1 MTGRL
6 HYGPVPDNEQPSAD
20 HLESVRSE
28 LRRLGYLNRGFE
40 RFLLQDAMRPRRP
53 WRTLLGLTG
62 KVALVAGLAL
72 AVALALLLA
81 AANGGLAS
89 LRDVPVLALHLF
101 PPLAAAT
108 AVAFLALSGLVV
120 AILRLYPVRHVE
132 TLALAAAVAAGA
144 GGLALAL
151 WRGRELVAGASPWQL
166 AAVAVAAP
174 AVIYLVVKLAYH
186 GLLALAIRLTDAPP
200 PRRLFTRRGLG
211 LAILAAAFLL
221 TLPAVLSARRSEP
234 PAPAVLPTAPGERVL
249 LVGIDGVLPEEV
261 DYLLAVGDL
270 PGLAQLSGKGKGD
283 GGGALLAYARPAEP
297 PASFWTSIATG
308 LPTPEHG
315 VTALDSFL
323 PKGAS
328 TPLARSGPLRAYWS
342 GVVAPL
348 GRAEHRPVL
357 ANRRSAF
364 TLWELAARGGAPVA
378 AIDWW
383 STFPAEA
390 LPGLVVAHG
399 AYQLL
404 AERTPGAV
412 APATAAT
419 ALARL
424 AAEVAARPP
433 DPRTAAALPPDARTA
448 GGAAEGALWAR
459 ALLPDR
465 FYREVLAERLA
476 AGDPPR
482 AAALYLPGLDIAAAR
497 WRGGDVAF
505 ADLLRGELWATD
517 ALVARLLA
525 GDGNP
530 EGGGGIGT
538 VAVVLDPGRRR
549 SGGAGRILLWRRDWR
564 RAGCRPVEAGAV
576 SPEAVAA
583 GLLRALGLPQSAE
596 LPSPPGLGCP
606 WPAAPATVAG
616 YGRPRREPPPARGG
630 GDYLENLRSLGY
642 L

>member
-1 MTGRL
+1 VPE
-6 HYGPVPDNEQPSAD
+6 YGQASTD

-53 WRTLLGLTG
+53 WRTLLGLTA

-72 AVALALLLA
+72 ALALALLLA

-89 LRDVPVLALHLF
+89 LPRDVPVLALHLF
-101 PPLAAAT
+101 PPLAVAT
-108 AVAFLALSGLVV
+108 GAAFLALCGLVV
-120 AILRLYPVRHVE
+120 LVLRLYPVRHVE
-132 TLALAAAVAAGA
+132 TLALGAAVAAGA

-200 PRRLFTRRGLG
+200 PRRLFSRRGLG

-221 TLPAVLSARRSEP
+221 TLPAVLSARRAD
-234 PAPAVLPTAPGERVL
+234 PAPPAVLPMAPGERVL
-249 LVGIDGVLPEEV
+249 LVGVDGVLPEEV

-270 PGLAQLSGKGKGD
+270 PALARLAGD
-283 GGGALLAYARPAEP
+283 GGALLAYARAPQP

-323 PKGAS
+323 PRGAA

-342 GVVAPL
+342 GVEVPL
-348 GRAEHRPVL
+348 GLAEHRPVL
-357 ANRRSAF
+357 TNRRSAW

-383 STFPAEA
+383 STFPADP

-412 APATAAT
+412 EPAAEAP

-433 DPRTAAALPPDARTA
+433 DPRTAAALPR
-448 GGAAEGALWAR
+448 AEAGALLAR

-465 FYREVLAERLA
+465 FYREVLARRLA
-476 AGDPPR
+476 PGSGEAPR
-482 AAALYLPGLDIAAAR
+482 AAALYLPGLDIAAAG
-497 WRGGDVAF
+497 WRGGDVAL
-505 ADLLRGELWATD
+505 ADLLRGELRATA
-517 ALVARLLA
+517 ALVAALLGEA
-525 GDGNP
+525 RD
-530 EGGGGIGT
+530 GGGIGT
-538 VAVVLDPGRRR
+538 VALVLDPGRRR
-549 SGGAGRILLWRRDWR
+549 SGGDGRILLWRRDWR
-564 RAGCRPVEAGAV
+564 RAGCRPAGGPAAGRPPAV
-576 SPEAVAA
+576 APEAVAA
-583 GLLRALGLPQSAE
+583 ALLRALGLPQSGE
-596 LPSPPGLGCP
+596 LPAPPDLGCP
-606 WPAAPATVAG
+606 WPAPPAAVAG
-616 YGRPRREPPPARGG
+616 YGRPRREPPAARGG